1 MADLAR
7 RWTAS
12 YRVRLA
18 VGYLLVVALFASA
31 WGWSLFGPLTSTI
44 VEQQQTTLKAV
55 AQAGA
60 LVLAETDA
68 GAQET
73 VDRLVARTNLR
84 MTIVAADGSVL
95 ADSDED
101 PTAMENHADRPEIA
115 AALAGEVGSDR
126 RTSATQGS
134 EQVYVA
140 VPASFNGE
148 RVAFRVS
155 ESLERINAVA
165 ASSRRFGL
173 LLLAAA
179 IVAAIVIVTRITAV
193 ATEPIA
199 RLSGAAKSMAAGNLD
214 AAIPD
219 EPGDLA
225 VLSSALTELR
235 EQMKHRIADLEA
247 EQRNQRA
254 VLDGLTD
261 AVFLLHGSEIRFAN
275 RAANSLFRAPGA
287 GWRDRDIADV
297 GLPAS
302 VSSAIDRHLGKD
314 AEPGS
319 VDCGPDPQG
328 RYLRVTVLPL
338 NPDERFPRTLVVIA
352 DITERIRIDS
362 MRRDFVANAS
372 HELKTPTSAIHL
384 LAEAAA
390 TAASDGDAEQAVEF
404 ARQISAESARL
415 NHLVSDLLDLSRL
428 EGAPEPGTVS
438 DVRDSISNA
447 LLAHRIPANQ
457 RGLELV
463 LDDAAAGKDVYVL
476 ADPTDLAVALD
487 NLLDNAIKYTE
498 AGAVTVRLAIEG
510 TQALI
515 AVSDSGIGIPAQDL
529 PRIFE
534 RFYRVDRARSRE
546 SGGTGLGLA
555 LVRHVVERSHGTVLV
570 DSELGRGST
579 FTLRLPRA

>member
-1 MADLAR
+1 MADFAR
-7 RWTAS
+7 SWLTS

-31 WGWSLFGPLTSTI
+31 WGWSLFGPLTTTI

-60 LVLAETDA
+60 LVLSETDV
-68 GAQET
+68 GPQET

-95 ADSDED
+95 ADSEEN
-101 PTAMENHADRPEIA
+101 PATMKNHAGRPEIS
-115 AALAGEVGSDR
+115 AALAGDIGTDR
-126 RTSATQGS
+126 RTSATQGT

-140 VPASFNGE
+140 VPASLDGE
-148 RVAFRVS
+148 RAALRVS
-155 ESLERINAVA
+155 ESLERINTVA

-179 IVAAIVIVTRITAV
+179 IVLAIIIVTRMTAV

-214 AAIPD
+214 ATIPD
-219 EPGDLA
+219 EPGDLST
-225 VLSSALTELR
+225 LSSALLELR
-235 EQMKHRIADLEA
+235 EQMRRRISDLEA

-261 AVFLLHGSEIRFAN
+261 GVFLLHDDEIQFAN
-275 RAANSLFRAPGA
+275 RAASSLFRAPTT
-287 GWRDRDIADV
+287 GWRDMRIAGV

-302 VSSAIDRHLGKD
+302 VVSAIESHLGPNS
-314 AEPGS
+314 EPES
-319 VDCGPDPQG
+319 VECGPDPSG
-328 RYLRVTVLPL
+328 RHLRVTVLPL
-338 NPDERFPRTLVVIA
+338 NPDDRFRRTLVVIA
-352 DITERIRIDS
+352 DVTERIRIDA

-390 TAASDGDAEQAVEF
+390 TAAADGDAEQAVEF
-404 ARQISAESARL
+404 ARQISAESNRL
-415 NHLVSDLLDLSRL
+415 NRLVGDLLDLSRL
-428 EGAPEPGTVS
+428 EGAPEPG
-438 DVRDSISNA
+438 SISDLREAIANA
-447 LLAHRIPANQ
+447 VIAHRIPATQ
-457 RGLELV
+457 RGLELRF
-463 LDDAAAGKDVYVL
+463 DDRASGIDAYVA

-487 NLLDNAIKYTE
+487 NLLENAIKYTE
-498 AGAVTVRLAIEG
+498 TGLVTVGLSMDDESASID
-510 TQALI
+510 
-515 AVSDSGIGIPAQDL
+515 VSDSGIGIPAEDL

-534 RFYRVDRARSRE
+534 RFYRVDRARSRD

-555 LVRHVVERSHGTVLV
+555 LVRHVVERSRGSVQV
-570 DSELGRGST
+570 DSTLGEGTT
-579 FTLRLPRA
+579 FTLGLPRA